1 MTNTTARTPGTLYV
15 RTNRH
20 RSTNGQPWGWIDRS
34 PGPQQVSIDGLRI
47 EWNGE
52 QGHANAAF
60 IVRAANSFD
69 ELVAVLDW
77 YRERAESLAK
87 RDWRKNPD
95 YALAIMT
102 ELSLDA
108 GNRARAA
115 LAKARQP

>member
-60 IVRAANSFD
+60 IVRAANSHD
-69 ELVAVLDW
+69 
-77 YRERAESLAK
+77 
-87 RDWRKNPD
+87 
-95 YALAIMT
+95 
-102 ELSLDA
+102 
-108 GNRARAA
+108 AA
-115 LAKARQP
+115 LAELERLHALHGHAETAAVIAQMKGPANG

>member
-69 ELVAVLDW
+69 ELVAALDALATTAKW
-77 YRERAESLAK
+77 QNAPDDLLAK
-87 RDWRKNPD
+87 
-95 YALAIMT
+95 AL
-102 ELSLDA
+102 
-108 GNRARAA
+108 AA